1 LVEADRITGVAVTR
15 AERAVVWLKP
25 DHIIVYDRAATQSAG
40 KFKRWWLQLPRP
52 ATVSGKQATMTTA
65 SGQKLFVTTLLRA
78 NAVLT
83 AVITIQPGA
92 GAATDDGGVLL
103 IGH

>member
-25 DHIIVYDRAATQSAG
+25 DHIVYDRAAAQSAG

-52 ATVSGKQATMTTA
+52 A
-65 SGQKLFVTTLLRA
+65 R
-78 NAVLT
+78 LT
-83 AVITIQPGA
+83 
-92 GAATDDGGVLL
+92 
-103 IGH
+103 